1 MLNFYRN
8 NPALYTLDNEIE
20 GFEWINN
27 ISANE
32 CIIVFLRKCQEQT
45 LLVVCNFANISRDQ
59 YKIGVPFAGKY
70 KEIFNSDDQKYGGT
84 GYVNPRVKV
93 SKKDECDGRDDSL
106 RIKVAPLSVSVF
118 RYDGEAEPRKAPVKK
133 KKKGTASGRKA
144 VKDLRHELEEKY
156 NREERGLTD

>member
-1 MLNFYRN
+1 MYE
-8 NPALYTLDNEIE
+8 LDNEIE

-32 CIIVFLRKCQEQT
+32 CIIVFLRKCPTQT

-59 YKIGVPFAGKY
+59 YKIGVPFPGKY
-70 KEIFNSDDQKYGGT
+70 KEVFNSDDLKYGGT

-93 SKKDECDGRDDSL
+93 SKVDECDGRPDSL

-118 RYDGEAEPRKAPVKK
+118 RYDGESEPRKAPVKK
-133 KKKGTASGRKA
+133 TAKSKKSTKA
-144 VKDLRHELEEKY
+144 AGKKDLRHELEDKY
-156 NREERGLTD
+156 IKEERGLKD